1 MSFLFVFRLSRVV
14 AQSWFFIDPRLSE
27 GLLLFSPCKT
37 FSRVLLLAL
46 LSFASP
52 DLSMLFQ
59 VHYRRCW
66 PRRVSTLGRNRSASS
81 FCPQYKSS
89 AGRHQ
94 SRHML
99 ALPRQAGERRGS
111 KLKKNECLCSP
122 GSPFRT
128 ADFPFCLPLLL
139 GVLGSSIKK
148 KTLSVLYLPTLLPIY
163 SHGAEPASWVGRAAG
178 GEEGLGKVRE
188 SSSPPSFLLAFLPPS
203 CVSPPSQPPHSFWD
217 QISREP

>member
-27 GLLLFSPCKT
+27 GLLLFSPRKT

-128 ADFPFCLPLLL
+128 ADSLPLLPSTPFGRPRL
-139 GVLGSSIKK
+139 FNQKEDALGPLHPDAFTNLQPGSRTGVLGWKGSRRGRRAGKGSRVEL
-148 KTLSVLYLPTLLPIY
+148 TSVLPSCL
-163 SHGAEPASWVGRAAG
+163 S
-178 GEEGLGKVRE
+178 
-188 SSSPPSFLLAFLPPS
+188 PSFLRLTAFTATPQFLGPNLT
-203 CVSPPSQPPHSFWD
+203 
-217 QISREP
+217 